1 MRIVIQAFLGSII
14 IHALY
19 FGSAIMVGFIKTS
32 RYKPDI
38 VNAWGQAGALQNETV
53 FGNVISPSLY
63 SMTFLGTALICAM
76 AITSYNK
83 IVIKKRR

>member
-1 MRIVIQAFLGSII
+1 MRIVIQAFMGSII
-14 IHALY
+14 VHALY
-19 FGSAIMVGFIKTS
+19 FGSAIMVGSIKTS

-38 VNAWGQAGALQNETV
+38 ENAWEQAGALQNETV
-53 FGNVISPSLY
+53 FGKVISPSLY
-63 SMTFLGTALICAM
+63 SLTFLGTALICAM

>member
-1 MRIVIQAFLGSII
+1 MRIVIQAFMGSII

-19 FGSAIMVGFIKTS
+19 FGSTIMVGSIKTS

-38 VNAWGQAGALQNETV
+38 ENAWEQAGALQNETV
-53 FGNVISPSLY
+53 FGKVISPSLY
-63 SMTFLGTALICAM
+63 SLTFLGTALICAM

>member
-1 MRIVIQAFLGSII
+1 MRIVIQAFMGSII

-19 FGSAIMVGFIKTS
+19 FGSMIMVGTIKTS

-38 VNAWGQAGALQNETV
+38 ENAWEQVGALQNETV
-53 FGNVISPSLY
+53 FGNVLSPSLY
-63 SMTFLGTALICAM
+63 SLTFLGTALICAM

-83 IVIKKRR
+83 NVIKKRR